1 MSSNML
7 TDAPSPFAADLDTEE
22 GIDQDTFAKLS
33 DRLWRL
39 EHLYFIEDKKG
50 RVSKFVLN
58 PIQRILLQ
66 NLHPRNIVLKARQLG
81 MSTFIAMLF
90 LDESLFRSNRK
101 SAIVADK
108 DASAKNIFSKIDFAW
123 RNIPIRFTQGL
134 GLTLETDSAS
144 KMKFSNGSEI
154 VVGTTIHSGT
164 YQNLHISEYG
174 PLCAGSPEKAEIIVK
189 SAFPTVPDDEDTMI
203 FIESTAEGEGNDF
216 WQRCTDAQ
224 ADLERAE
231 SANRPL
237 HPLQFRFHFFPW
249 WINPEY
255 EVDPA
260 SLGGERGISSK
271 TTKYCDELEELLN
284 VPISLAKRAWYE
296 LKSRDNKDRMK
307 EQYPSFPEEAFLS
320 SGNKLFNSEI
330 LKVKLQSETKPPV
343 HVDGDL
349 SIFEHF
355 KRGHRYGLGADVAQG
370 VGRDSS
376 TMAVIDFTENKVVAT
391 YHSNRI
397 DPVSFAHEI
406 ARVGN
411 MYGTCIVAPEA
422 NNVGH
427 TTTVTL
433 LNLYPNIY
441 SYEIKGY
448 LEDKETERIGW
459 LSNVQTKPRMMY
471 DLADALQ
478 ADESPL
484 IVPDAAILRE
494 ALAYQKDDALN
505 TTVRMAASSARATRH
520 FDLLIA
526 TAIAWQMNV
535 HATSSVGLSSPQTK
549 RRIHE
554 NRSREKTFA

>member
-1 MSSNML
+1 M
-7 TDAPSPFAADLDTEE
+7 DAEHIPTSPVKEQEDYSVE
-22 GIDQDTFAKLS
+22 KLS

-39 EHLYFIEDKKG
+39 SNLYFVENKAGK
-50 RVSKFVLN
+50 VVKFQPNFV
-58 PIQRILLQ
+58 QSLLLA
-66 NLHPRNIVLKARQLG
+66 NLHPRNIILKARQLG
-81 MSTFIAMLF
+81 MSTFIAILF

-108 DASAKNIFSKIDFAW
+108 DTSAKNIFSKMDFAW
-123 RNIPIRFTQGL
+123 RNLPPRLKKAL
-134 GLTLETDSAS
+134 GLELVTDSAS
-144 KMKFSNGSEI
+144 KMEFSNGSS
-154 VVGTTIHSGT
+154 VTVGTTIHSGT
-164 YQNLHISEYG
+164 YQNLHLSEYG
-174 PLCAGSPEKAEIIVK
+174 PLCASSPEKAEVVVK
-189 SAFPTVPDDEDTMI
+189 SAFPTVPDIEDSMI

-216 WQRCTDAQ
+216 WQRCVDAQ
-224 ADLERAE
+224 EALEK
-231 SANRPL
+231 ANAKGQSL
-237 HPLQFRFHFFPW
+237 HPLQYRFHFFPW

-260 SLGGERGISSK
+260 SLGGPQNISSS
-271 TTKYCDELEELLN
+271 TQRYCDELEETLGIRIPSN
-284 VPISLAKRAWYE
+284 KRAWYD
-296 LKSRDNKDRMK
+296 LKQRENKDRMK

-320 SGNKLFNSEI
+320 SGNKLFNAEI
-330 LKVKLQSETKPPV
+330 LKVKLQQETRAPL

-349 SIFEHF
+349 SIFAYYQ
-355 KRGHRYGLGADVAQG
+355 RGHRYALGADVAQG

-376 TMAVIDFTENKVVAT
+376 TMAIIDFTTNEVVAT

-411 MYGTCIVAPEA
+411 MYGTCLVAPEA

-433 LNLYPNIY
+433 LQIYPNIY

-471 DLADALQ
+471 DLADAFQ

-484 IVPDAAILRE
+484 ICPDAAVLRE

-505 TTVRMAASSARATRH
+505 TTVRMASANSRSTRH

-526 TAIAWQMNV
+526 TAIAWQMNA
-535 HATSSVGLSSPQTK
+535 HASTTYGTSDPKTK
-549 RRIHE
+549 QKIQS
-554 NRSREKTFA
+554 NRSRERTFA